1 MPLIIFLFSNSNN
14 NNNNNVEA
22 MCTFILSS
30 VFTLFLSRHSTMAV
44 LTVSLLYDYY
54 LLVCKAVFL
63 KDRSV
68 SKTVNLWQ

>member
-1 MPLIIFLFSNSNN
+1 MPLIIFLFGNSNN

-30 VFTLFLSRHSTMAV
+30 VFTLFLSLAV